1 VPKSRCLAEWFSAV
15 LLILCMAV
23 ALSAQSKDIDPALL
37 AKANAGDASSENE
50 LASLYEDGKSV
61 LQDYEQAVV
70 WYRKAAE
77 QGFSPAQFNLGW
89 MYETGHGIPQDFVQA
104 AAWYRKAADQGDE
117 DAQDRLGEAY
127 LIFPGIP
134 HDYAQAAEWFRKA
147 AEQGLA
153 EAQYKL
159 GFQYDQGEGVP
170 KDHEQAIVWYQKAAY
185 QGNSRAIELL
195 GYKSLMESG
204 KAVPVKIID
213 RKTSETGYS
222 YVVPAYSHSSS
233 NTNLNCYAYSNSV
246 NCSGRTRTDGY
257 STAPREISYDVSGA
271 TYSLL
276 LPDGRIAVVNC
287 ESKFHEKFDY
297 INRRDCR
304 MPLVNDIQV
313 EFKGK
318 SAKLIWPVSLDG
330 KTFESETYK
339 IIAVRDR

>member
-1 VPKSRCLAEWFSAV
+1 MGKGVSQDNAQAAEWF
-15 LLILCMAV
+15 
-23 ALSAQSKDIDPALL
+23 
-37 AKANAGDASSENE
+37 
-50 LASLYEDGKSV
+50 
-61 LQDYEQAVV
+61 
-70 WYRKAAE
+70 
-77 QGFSPAQFNLGW
+77 
-89 MYETGHGIPQDFVQA
+89 
-104 AAWYRKAADQGDE
+104 RKAADQGNSF
-117 DAQDRLGEAY
+117 AQNELGKLY
-127 LIFPGIP
+127 YVGTTIP
-134 HDYAQAAEWFRKA
+134 KDYAQAAEWFRKA

-304 MPLVNDIQV
+304 MPLVSDIQV

-318 SAKLIWPVSLDG
+318 NAKLIWAVSIDG
-330 KTFESETYK
+330 RTFESETYK

>member
-1 VPKSRCLAEWFSAV
+1 
-15 LLILCMAV
+15 V
-23 ALSAQSKDIDPALL
+23 A
-37 AKANAGDASSENE
+37 
-50 LASLYEDGKSV
+50 
-61 LQDYEQAVV
+61 

-77 QGFSPAQFNLGW
+77 QGYAKAQLDLAGL
-89 MYETGHGIPQDFVQA
+89 YENGNGVPLDYAQA
-104 AAWYRKAADQGDE
+104 ASWYRKAAEQGDADGQVHLGFWYAMGRGVSQDDAQSAAWFRKAADQGN
-117 DAQDRLGEAY
+117 A
-127 LIFPGIP
+127 F
-134 HDYAQAAEWFRKA
+134 AQAELGKFYSIGKVVQKDNAQATEWFRKA

-153 EAQYKL
+153 EAQYQL
-159 GFQYDQGEGVP
+159 GLQYDRGEGVP
-170 KDHEQAIVWYQKAAY
+170 KDHGQAIVWYQKAAV
-185 QGNSRAIELL
+185 QGNSSAIELL

-233 NTNLNCYAYSNSV
+233 NTNLNCYAYSSSA
-246 NCSGRTRTDGY
+246 NCSGTTRTDGY

-287 ESKFHEKFDY
+287 ESKFHEKFDH

-318 SAKLIWPVSLDG
+318 SAKLFWAVSIDG
-330 KTFESETYK
+330 KKIESETYK
-339 IIAVRDR
+339 ILAVIDK

>member
-1 VPKSRCLAEWFSAV
+1 MREAGENKIRYTKA
-15 LLILCMAV
+15 ILC
-23 ALSAQSKDIDPALL
+23 
-37 AKANAGDASSENE
+37 
-50 LASLYEDGKSV
+50 
-61 LQDYEQAVV
+61 V
-70 WYRKAAE
+70 W
-77 QGFSPAQFNLGW
+77 
-89 MYETGHGIPQDFVQA
+89 I
-104 AAWYRKAADQGDE
+104 
-117 DAQDRLGEAY
+117 
-127 LIFPGIP
+127 
-134 HDYAQAAEWFRKA
+134 RKA

-204 KAVPVKIID
+204 KAVPVKIIG
-213 RKTSETGYS
+213 RKASETGYS